1 MNELSNRNMEL
12 EARIKAMQGDK
23 KVCSHR
29 CQEYTLTR
37 INNALLTTM
46 HHHMRKQGSLF
57 NANKSDVLKMNP

>member
-29 CQEYTLTR
+29 CQEHTLTR
-37 INNALLTTM
+37 IKNALLT
-46 HHHMRKQGSLF
+46 
-57 NANKSDVLKMNP
+57 SDNYAPSYEETRVTI